1 MSTIEIKEHLHEYID
16 QADERMLKL
25 LYAMAQADM
34 EEKEYEFSEAH
45 IKILDERIASHNAD
59 PEAGS
64 NWEEVKARIKGATM

>member
-34 EEKEYEFSEAH
+34 EEKEYELSEAH
-45 IKILDERIASHNAD
+45 IKILDERIASHKAD

-64 NWEEVKARIKGATM
+64 SWEEVKSRIKGATI

>member
-25 LYAMAQADM
+25 LYAMAQADL
-34 EEKEYEFSEAH
+34 EEREFQLTDTH
-45 IKILDERIASHNAD
+45 IKILDERIASHKTD

-64 NWEEVKARIKGATM
+64 SWEEVKSRIKGTL

>member
-25 LYAMAQADM
+25 LYTMAQSDL
-34 EEKEYEFSEAH
+34 EEREDQLNDAH
-45 IKILDERIASHNAD
+45 IKILDERIASHKAN

-64 NWEEVKARIKGATM
+64 SWEEVKARIKGATM

>member
-25 LYAMAQADM
+25 FYAMTQADL
-34 EEKEYEFSEAH
+34 EEREYQLSDTQ
-45 IKILDERIASHNAD
+45 IKILDERIASHKAD

-64 NWEEVKARIKGATM
+64 SWEDVKSRIKGKL

>member
-25 LYAMAQADM
+25 LYAMAQADL
-34 EEKEYEFSEAH
+34 EEREFQLSGAQ
-45 IKILDERIASHNAD
+45 IKILDERIASHKAD

-64 NWEEVKARIKGATM
+64 SWADVKARIKGTL